1 MENAA
6 QDPWLLPITERLAPD
21 HGSYLFFDGS
31 MLVIYPLVGS
41 SRRWYRQ
48 LLPVVQNVA
57 AAAPAGGIP
66 RGAIIETAMTD
77 EDIAFAR
84 LKASLLQAMRRNPG
98 TGVRVT
104 VESLV
109 AAAELVKDD
118 QAECIEV
125 AGQLFIREPV

>member
-1 MENAA
+1 MWFSISYISIRRQLPPVVPAA
-6 QDPWLLPITERLAPD
+6 VAGGT
-21 HGSYLFFDGS
+21 
-31 MLVIYPLVGS
+31 GS

-84 LKASLLQAMRRNPG
+84 LKASLLPAMRRNPG

-104 VESLV
+104 IESLV

>member
-1 MENAA
+1 M
-6 QDPWLLPITERLAPD
+6 
-21 HGSYLFFDGS
+21 
-31 MLVIYPLVGS
+31 
-41 SRRWYRQ
+41 
-48 LLPVVQNVA
+48 
-57 AAAPAGGIP
+57 
-66 RGAIIETAMTD
+66 IIETAMTD

-104 VESLV
+104 IESLV